1 MVSLASSLL
10 VLAHGNDPRALPPV
24 ELFGHWALAM
34 VTLLLAGG
42 LARLA
47 LAPVF
52 QQADGEKRSEVA
64 AWTAISI
71 GVLVA
76 MATWITRQSLLE
88 AVSPPPPPQEHAHS
102 VYHGGEIVMWGDFHC
117 EVARAISG
125 EYRVWLTDVYRRSI
139 SSEFFSGTITPRD
152 PKTGTLDT
160 ANSAALE
167 MSLDKDYCLATLD
180 RRVKSVQVFI
190 KYPGNS
196 VKMNIDFDSP
206 KGRKSLRDWCGTP
219 SRPK

>member
-1 MVSLASSLL
+1 
-10 VLAHGNDPRALPPV
+10 
-24 ELFGHWALAM
+24 
-34 VTLLLAGG
+34 
-42 LARLA
+42 
-47 LAPVF
+47 
-52 QQADGEKRSEVA
+52 
-64 AWTAISI
+64 
-71 GVLVA
+71 
-76 MATWITRQSLLE
+76 
-88 AVSPPPPPQEHAHS
+88 
-102 VYHGGEIVMWGDFHC
+102 
-117 EVARAISG
+117 VARAISG

-196 VKMNIDFDSP
+196 VKNEH
-206 KGRKSLRDWCGTP
+206 RLRQPQRAQIAQGLVRHPVQT
-219 SRPK
+219 